1 MLCARTGS
9 SWFFPLVENLNRL
22 LRSGSGSRPLARPLQ
37 ASPRVVGLLLRT
49 GCALLINI
57 SAVPTRLPIPTW
69 GNRVPPAFCSRCW
82 HLHPLL
88 SSRFTPC
95 HQRPGVVQDGWD
107 GRAGRYSCC
116 GHPDSGQQVGG
127 PPWLASP
134 VLLRVCFPRRRPSHP
149 SRQVVNDPEGSA
161 RSLGPIA

>member
-95 HQRPGVVQDGWD
+95 HQRPGVQLVKELGFSSITWPV
-107 GRAGRYSCC
+107 ANTAEHCSCTPSRF
-116 GHPDSGQQVGG
+116 GS
-127 PPWLASP
+127 ASP
-134 VLLRVCFPRRRPSHP
+134 RIAWAGWLRVV
-149 SRQVVNDPEGSA
+149 SRWVEY
-161 RSLGPIA
+161 